1 MKIELLYVPGCA
13 NIDNARQ
20 LLRSSLL
27 ELGLV
32 ERIEEKEGSYPS
44 PSILIDGRDVMGRPE
59 AISASCRLGVLTRE
73 RLIGAL
79 RSAATN
85 KA

>member
-44 PSILIDGRDVMGRPE
+44 PSPYGNRHRGRIRRVH
-59 AISASCRLGVLTRE
+59 
-73 RLIGAL
+73 
-79 RSAATN
+79 
-85 KA
+85 